1 MQYYLDLD
9 TMCQRWYSLLWHNS
23 APILQAIN
31 FETVDKPQPRTQQ
44 LCDTLEDDIVN
55 GRIAPGARLD
65 EVRLSQRFAVSRT
78 PIREALRQLAAT
90 GLVESVP
97 RRGTFVA
104 QLGLPQII
112 EMFEVMAELEGMCGR
127 LSARRIAPEQ
137 RTRLLDRLVA
147 CRIAAEAGISDDYYY
162 ENEQFHH
169 VIYESSHNRFLA
181 DQARQLHT
189 RLKPYRR
196 LQLRVP
202 QRMRSS
208 FDEHKAIVD
217 AIVTGDEETAES
229 LLKNHVLIQ
238 GERFADL
245 VSIINTRPVPSA
257 GPESATA

>member
-1 MQYYLDLD
+1 V
-9 TMCQRWYSLLWHNS
+9 N
-23 APILQAIN
+23 
-31 FETVDKPQPRTQQ
+31 KPQHRIQH
-44 LCDTLEDDIVN
+44 LRDALEDDIVN
-55 GRIAPGARLD
+55 GRIAQGERLD

-90 GLVESVP
+90 GLVETIP

-104 QLGLPQII
+104 NLGLPEII

-127 LSARRIAPEQ
+127 LGARRIAAEQ
-137 RTRLLDRLVA
+137 RTRLLEKLDT
-147 CRIAAEAGISDDYYY
+147 CRAAAEAGNSDDYYY
-162 ENEQFHH
+162 ENEQFHG
-169 VIYESSHNRFLA
+169 VIYELSYNRFLA
-181 DQARQLHT
+181 DQAQQLRN

-208 FDEHKAIVD
+208 FEEHKAIVD
-217 AIVTGDEETAES
+217 AILGGNEQNAEL

-245 VSIINTRPVPSA
+245 VSMINAAPKHETVA
-257 GPESATA
+257 ESATA

>member
-1 MQYYLDLD
+1 M
-9 TMCQRWYSLLWHNS
+9 
-23 APILQAIN
+23 
-31 FETVDKPQPRTQQ
+31 
-44 LCDTLEDDIVN
+44 N
-55 GRIAPGARLD
+55 GRIAPGERLD

-90 GLVESVP
+90 GLVETIP

-104 QLGLPQII
+104 KLGLPQII

-137 RTRLLDRLVA
+137 RTRLLKKLDD
-147 CRIAAEAGISDDYYY
+147 CRAAAEAGNSDDYYY
-162 ENEQFHH
+162 ENEQFHG
-169 VIYESSHNRFLA
+169 VIYELSHNRFLA
-181 DQARQLHT
+181 DQAQQLRN

-208 FDEHKAIVD
+208 FEEHKAIVD
-217 AIVTGDEETAES
+217 AILAGDEQDSES

-245 VSIINTRPVPSA
+245 VSMINARPMHEA
-257 GPESATA
+257 EPESATA

>member
-1 MQYYLDLD
+1 M
-9 TMCQRWYSLLWHNS
+9 N
-23 APILQAIN
+23 
-31 FETVDKPQPRTQQ
+31 KPQHRIQH
-44 LCDTLEDDIVN
+44 LRDALEDDIVN
-55 GRIAPGARLD
+55 GRIAQGERLD

-90 GLVESVP
+90 GLVETIP

-104 QLGLPQII
+104 NLGLPEII

-127 LSARRIAPEQ
+127 LGARRIAAEQ
-137 RTRLLDRLVA
+137 RTRLLEKLDT
-147 CRIAAEAGISDDYYY
+147 CRAAAEAGNSDDYYY
-162 ENEQFHH
+162 ENEQFHG
-169 VIYESSHNRFLA
+169 VIYELSYNRFLA
-181 DQARQLHT
+181 DQAQQLRN

-208 FDEHKAIVD
+208 FEEHKAIVD
-217 AIVTGDEETAES
+217 AILGGNEQNAEL

-245 VSIINTRPVPSA
+245 VSMINAAPKHETVA
-257 GPESATA
+257 ESATA